1 MSLLILSSLIYPT
14 RPARSPS
21 HRCPRRCRTGQSRLR
36 AVARQTNH
44 RRRSGRS
51 PQCPV
56 YGNALRRSVEPS
68 HQHALSLSGRS
79 RSPQEGSTRRVHAT
93 SPRHPQCNHADQDTM
108 AMRVKGGVESIRS
121 PAGMHRGGSR
131 SKPPKAVAH
140 RASLEA
146 PRRMSDHQKAKRRL
160 TSNTVAFS
168 ALFTLWLST
177 IQAVGLASRSAC
189 SRHFI

>member
-1 MSLLILSSLIYPT
+1 MKQLITYIGLDVQKETI
-14 RPARSPS
+14 
-21 HRCPRRCRTGQSRLR
+21 
-36 AVARQTNH
+36 AVPLAEAGKRNEV
-44 RRRSGRS
+44 RE
-51 PQCPV
+51 
-56 YGNALRRSVEPS
+56 YLRRSVEPS

-189 SRHFI
+189 SRHFTYRA